1 MANEE
6 EKEKLSLEKLYSEVL
21 RENLGIQRVNTDELK
36 TQIDLSKQIGGAFK
50 ITNEQGKAIL
60 KNSRDLSK
68 QTANILRDE
77 DAIIKGRRS
86 IKDINKEI
94 TKSTQTQNSALKE
107 ITQVTSQIA
116 SLQNRMKDD
125 PKEVT
130 EENMKQEAVLK
141 NILRGLESNAIISG
155 ENLEA
160 LEKELA
166 IRDRIEKKLGVL
178 GVLVGS
184 IGKIPIIGEFLN
196 ANEVLAEM
204 EEKAAK
210 VGSNRFSVMG
220 AGIKEIGKQLNDK
233 MLDPLVMIS
242 ALIGAGL
249 TVDQRVTELERSLG
263 VSN

>member
-94 TKSTQTQNSALKE
+94 TKST
-107 ITQVTSQIA
+107 
-116 SLQNRMKDD
+116 
-125 PKEVT
+125 
-130 EENMKQEAVLK
+130 
-141 NILRGLESNAIISG
+141 
-155 ENLEA
+155 
-160 LEKELA
+160 
-166 IRDRIEKKLGVL
+166 
-178 GVLVGS
+178 
-184 IGKIPIIGEFLN
+184 
-196 ANEVLAEM
+196 
-204 EEKAAK
+204 
-210 VGSNRFSVMG
+210 
-220 AGIKEIGKQLNDK
+220 
-233 MLDPLVMIS
+233 
-242 ALIGAGL
+242 
-249 TVDQRVTELERSLG
+249 
-263 VSN
+263 